1 MKKPCSKSWRR
12 TGVALLALF
21 FSAPFFHILAAPR
34 EEAPR
39 GGEAPRRAEAPRGR
53 PVQRGSYVERANH
66 GSIHHSDVGVVRRE
80 HVDVHRNYD
89 VNVNHGFGRFWG
101 GFATGAVVGALPFG
115 YQTLNVGGVP
125 YYYADGAYYQQ
136 GPSGYVAVNPPPGAT
151 LSGPPPGSIPIVAQ
165 DGQTYYYMDGV
176 FYVQQGDSY
185 AIVPTPLGVTVP
197 ELPSSATQTVINGNV
212 YYQYNGVYYQ
222 PIIQNGVTM
231 YVTVAPQ

>member
-1 MKKPCSKSWRR
+1 MKRTSFKFWRR
-12 TGVALLALF
+12 TDLVLLALL
-21 FSAPFFHILAAPR
+21 FSFPLLQTLGAPR
-34 EEAPR
+34 EEPR
-39 GGEAPRRAEAPRGR
+39 GGEAPRRVEAP
-53 PVQRGSYVERANH
+53 QRGEMERRPGVVERPNH
-66 GSIHHSDVGVVRRE
+66 GSIHYANSGVVRRE

-101 GFATGAVVGALPFG
+101 GFVTGAVVASLPFG
-115 YQTLNVGGVP
+115 YQTVNVGGVP

-136 GPSGYVAVNPPPGAT
+136 GPSGYVVVNPPSGAM
-151 LSGPPPGSIPIVAQ
+151 LNGPPPGSIPIVA
-165 DGQTYYYMDGV
+165 DGQTYYYADGT
-176 FYVQQGDSY
+176 FYVQQGDGY

-197 ELPSSATQTVINGNV
+197 ELPSAATQIAMNGNV